1 MTAAVC
7 LARNERGAVILNAYN
22 VKLWSRQLT
31 AQRFGGRISGGL
43 RALTFTCRLF
53 GRGLSGG
60 RVRRGGRI
68 LRGRFCSVCLSIG
81 RGLWFSIARRGRGHR
96 CVLGGRNLAHRI
108 HSGANLWIKP
118 PQTNQTYH
126 PSHKCRSITR
136 FCGLFFLINRTHLP
150 AFPQSLSYAISHN

>member
-1 MTAAVC
+1 MTATVC

-22 VKLWSRQLT
+22 VKLWSGQLT
-31 AQRFGGRISGGL
+31 AQRFGGRISAGL

-53 GRGLSGG
+53 GRSLSGG

-68 LRGRFCSVCLSIG
+68 LRRRFCSVCLPVG
-81 RGLWFSIARRGRGHR
+81 RCLRLSIAGRGHGHR
-96 CVLGGRNLAHRI
+96 RVFNGRNLAHRI

-126 PSHKCRSITR
+126 PSHKCRSIAR
-136 FCGLFFLINRTHLP
+136 FCSLFFLINRTHLP
-150 AFPQSLSYAISHN
+150 AFPQ